1 LDCGAGGDHPPLALF
16 RRFGYTTTGIDVNPE
31 AVKKAA
37 AFCERAGTEL
47 GISEGDMREIPFSD
61 GSFSF
66 VYSYNAIGFM
76 TKPDIAIAMS
86 EMERVLRPAGLC
98 YVNFDSVDD
107 PDRSEFSESSFVRE
121 VLRSRRFAHYEDDE
135 ADAYFD
141 GFTILRKEKRLV
153 EKLYEGDKINQV
165 RMHPSSLGVT
175 AAAGAASRRQHTPR
189 HPSRSRVTR
198 GPLGGLHARKEATI
212 AGRGRETTA

>member
-1 LDCGAGGDHPPLALF
+1 MPEVCWATPLYEFLKYCEEAELPKTVLDCGAGGERPPLALF
-16 RRFGYTTTGIDVNPE
+16 RRFGYTTAGIDVNPV
-31 AVKKAA
+31 AVSEAA
-37 AFCERAGTEL
+37 AYCERTGTEL
-47 GISEGDMREIPFSD
+47 GICEGDMREIPFPD

-86 EMERVLRPAGLC
+86 EMERVLRPAGLF

-107 PDRSEFSESSFVRE
+107 PDRSEFSKSSFLRE
-121 VLRSRRFAHYEDDE
+121 VLGSRRFAHYEDDE

-153 EKLYEGDKINQV
+153 EKLYDGDKLNQA
-165 RMHPSSLGVT
+165 RIGYI
-175 AAAGAASRRQHTPR
+175 ARRDGAT
-189 HPSRSRVTR
+189 
-198 GPLGGLHARKEATI
+198 
-212 AGRGRETTA
+212 